1 MSIYSYE
8 EVKAACEAMNWPFE
22 QRYTCGADVCV
33 VRYGADLRIELDTC
47 DPEECVAELE
57 LDAAVKLANALER
70 AVIETATIRNLA
82 ISSNKEL

>member
-8 EVKAACEAMNWPFE
+8 EVKAACEATNWPFE

-57 LDAAVKLANALER
+57 LDAAVKLANALEQ

-82 ISSNKEL
+82 SISNKEL